1 RPAVETYEPEPQEV
15 NRQGC
20 RVLRSLVRLDAPVL
34 LTRICPGGNRMT
46 IAPAAW
52 AESAQRFRNA
62 PPLPDLIED
71 LEFLR
76 KTGEH
81 PANAAR
87 RLGYD
92 PRTLERR
99 LMRAQ

>member
-1 RPAVETYEPEPQEV
+1 
-15 NRQGC
+15 
-20 RVLRSLVRLDAPVL
+20 
-34 LTRICPGGNRMT
+34 MT

-99 LMRAQ
+99 LMRAQRKDLAAWVRTDPLGAIA